1 MLKQTF
7 LSSIL
12 VATTIVG
19 VGIPALVRL
28 PSNQAFAQTQ
38 RFFCDTSGGTPT
50 TVAQTKQQ
58 KVVLVRWAT
67 TVGGGQYP
75 PLVRCQQVSA
85 KFQSLNEQGRLRF
98 ITTRRINGSHVI
110 CAAPQKNKPCFED
123 GQLLTLKPG
132 SDPRKALTEM
142 FRLRVGAT
150 GSGLLETSPILH
162 VNLDDCLNAQLE
174 NKMCTPAE

>member
-12 VATTIVG
+12 VATTIL
-19 VGIPALVRL
+19 GIPALLRL
-28 PSNQAFAQTQ
+28 PSDQAFAQTK
-38 RFFCDTSGGTPT
+38 RFFCDTTGETPT

-58 KVVLVRWAT
+58 NVVIVRWTA
-67 TVGGGQYP
+67 TVGGGQYT
-75 PLVRCQQVSA
+75 PLTRCQQVSS

-98 ITTRRINGSHVI
+98 ITTRRVNGANVI
-110 CAAPQKNKPCFED
+110 CAAPQKNKPCFDD

-132 SDPRKALTEM
+132 SDPRKALADM
-142 FRLRVGAT
+142 FRLRAGAT
-150 GSGLLETSPILH
+150 GTGLLETNSILH

-174 NKMCTPAE
+174 NKVCTPAE